1 MEEEN
6 IPEEDIFEKL
16 DKNETTKELDWNG
29 FYNMKLKELR
39 QKHPEKV
46 HNEYT

>member
-6 IPEEDIFEKL
+6 VPEEDIFQKL
-16 DKNETTKELDWNG
+16 EDKNETTKELDWNG

-39 QKHPEKV
+39 QKYP
-46 HNEYT
+46 